1 MENGLFFKCCTSAG
15 HLARDCN
22 ATVKCMECVSDRHH
36 AAMHPGPLPQVFKR
50 FTPPPDKEG
59 GKEEEQ
65 GGDST
70 AITSQCTQVCGP
82 GQTARSCSKITL
94 VRVYPHGQNERAA
107 NMYVI
112 LDDQSNR
119 SLVRSDFFEL
129 FNIKGQPFPYTLKTG
144 SRLVKRSGRKAEGFQ
159 VESLDGQTSL
169 LLLPLIECDEI
180 LNDCSEIPTP
190 DAARHYPHLQDL
202 APYIRELDP
211 KAEILILLSRDIVR
225 VHKVRQHVSGPH
237 LCTKNGFRM
246 GPGGGRVLR
255 ERAQTS
261 CWHSE
266 NKCAGEWPTLYSQPC
281 KGFMKLT
288 EDVSHGGEQKN

>member
-36 AAMHPGPLPQVFKR
+36 AAMHPGPLLQVFKR

-159 VESLDGQTSL
+159 AESLDGQTSL

-190 DAARHYPHLQDL
+190 DAARHYPHLQNL

-211 KAEILILLSRDIVR
+211 KAEIFILLGRDIVR

-237 LCTKNGFRM
+237 NSPFAQKMDLGWVLVGDVCLGNTHKPAVGTVKTNVLENGR
-246 GPGGGRVLR
+246 PSILNL
-255 ERAQTS
+255 AKAS
-261 CWHSE
+261 
-266 NKCAGEWPTLYSQPC
+266 
-281 KGFMKLT
+281 
-288 EDVSHGGEQKN
+288 